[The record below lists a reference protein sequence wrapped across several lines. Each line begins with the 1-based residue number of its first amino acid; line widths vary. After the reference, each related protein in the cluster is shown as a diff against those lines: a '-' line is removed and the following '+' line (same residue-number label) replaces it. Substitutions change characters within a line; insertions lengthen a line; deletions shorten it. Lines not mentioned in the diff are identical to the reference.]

1 MKDQDELKRLARM
14 VLDGSARIADL
25 RRMAELVLAEDAPE
39 DGEDHGPVGK
49 CADGNVITLREWV
62 RRAFASG
69 SPGTYP
75 SWRYEGYAIGD
86 RFDGALMRSVA
97 DDRGTP
103 RPCQAV
109 NELHTARCELTRGHG
124 GDHRNSAFGVAGL
137 RWSRLNEDDH
147 G

>member
-1 MKDQDELKRLARM
+1 MKDQEELKRLARM
-14 VLDGSARIADL
+14 ALDGSARIVDV

-39 DGEDHGPVGK
+39 DGEDHSPVGR
-49 CADGNVITLREWV
+49 CADGSVITLREWV

-86 RFDGALMRSVA
+86 RFDDTRMRSVA
-97 DDRGTP
+97 DSRVAP
-103 RPCQAV
+103 SRCQAV
-109 NELHTARCELTRGHG
+109 NEVRTVRCELARGHG
-124 GDHRNSAFGVAGL
+124 GDHRNFAYGVAGL
-137 RWSRLNEDDH
+137 RWSRLNEDDR